1 MLIVNYFEMN
11 NITDKAKSA
20 EKINKKEQDFLNK
33 IEERNNNVELCLE
46 DSKKLI
52 CIDKYFFEKNIEGK
66 SFPNIIFTRLVA
78 SIGTRFIN
86 VDFSYCIFDHAY
98 LRGCK
103 FENCNF
109 TGAKFLNSNFLGA
122 CFIKCNFEYA
132 LFEKTVIDDDFLY
145 SNLPEK
151 ANLRQKVLRSLRVNF
166 QQLGDSEKVNEI
178 ILLELQA
185 TKEYLWKASFS
196 EDEYYVKKYKGLKKR
211 AISIFRLFVFT
222 FLNLIWGNGE
232 KIKNL
237 LVTFLIILG
246 CIVIYDMRSVDDVK
260 SDSIKYLFNSIQNA
274 PIVFFTNNFPSYY
287 SDFVKMLIV
296 FLRLFM
302 FALFTSILFKRLN
315 RR

>member
-1 MLIVNYFEMN
+1 MYIVNYFEMN
-11 NITDKAKSA
+11 NIKDKAEPTEQIS
-20 EKINKKEQDFLNK
+20 EKEQDFLNK
-33 IEERNNNVELCLE
+33 NKERDTNRNLHLKESMKLVCL
-46 DSKKLI
+46 
-52 CIDKYFFEKNIEGK
+52 DKYFFEKNIQSK
-66 SFPNIIFTRLVA
+66 NFPNTIFTRLVA
-78 SIGTRFIN
+78 SIGTRFTN

-109 TGAKFLNSNFLGA
+109 TGAKFINSNFLGA
-122 CFIKCNFEYA
+122 SFIKCNFEYV
-132 LFEKTVIDDDFLY
+132 LFEKTILDDDFLY

-166 QQLGDSEKVNEI
+166 QQLGDSDKVNEI
-178 ILLELQA
+178 ILLELEA

-196 EDEYYVKKYKGLKKR
+196 DDEYYVKKYKGFKKR
-211 AISIFRLFVFT
+211 AISIFRLCTFT

-237 LVTFLIILG
+237 LVTFSIILV
-246 CIVIYDMRSVDDVK
+246 CIVVYDMKSVDDGK
-260 SDSIKYLFNSIQNA
+260 ADSIKYLFSSIQNA